1 MKEKGISNIL
11 SYTALAI
18 VLLTIGSIAAY
29 FFIHQIKISSEVITS
44 ELAKEEKKLLE
55 KISLIYWGGGIAI
68 LSNDGEVEVT
78 IKKIY
83 VDNNIIDL
91 SNNPIVINPHEK
103 KEISIPYGKN
113 LMIETNSENL
123 IKLIEGGF
131 TIIET
136 TCASHISTITT
147 ITKTSNQTISKI
159 IGDVKNEENKE

>member
-29 FFIHQIKISSEVITS
+29 FFIRQIKISSEIITS
-44 ELAKEEKKLLE
+44 ELAKEETKLLE
-55 KISLIYWGGGIAI
+55 KISLIYWSEGIAI
-68 LSNDGEVEVT
+68 LSNDGEVKVT

-91 SNNPIVINPHEK
+91 SKNPIVINPHEK

-123 IKLIEGGF
+123 IKLIEGRF

-136 TCASHISTITT
+136 TCVSHISTITQ
-147 ITKTSNQTISKI
+147 TSNQTISKI

>member
-44 ELAKEEKKLLE
+44 ELAKEETKLLE
-55 KISLIYWGGGIAI
+55 KISLIYWGEGIAI
-68 LSNDGEVEVT
+68 LSNDGEVKVT
-78 IKKIY
+78 INKIY

-91 SNNPIVINPHEK
+91 SKNPIVINPHEK

-136 TCASHISTITT
+136 TCASHISTITQ
-147 ITKTSNQTISKI
+147 TSNQTISKI